1 MDSIVQIIELIAG
14 FIWGGTWGDTR
25 LLPVGPLA
33 IVLLGTGLYMMFRL
47 GGRPLRRFFP
57 ALREVWQG
65 RKAQGEDGA
74 ITPWQA
80 LSTALSG
87 QVGTGNLAGV
97 ATALTL
103 GGPGAIFW
111 MWIVALFGMALA
123 FSESSL
129 ALKYRETDEY
139 GRINGGPMYYIKNGL
154 GGGWTWLA
162 VIFCLGT
169 LFSAMATGSM
179 IQANSITEA
188 ANELINVQNGF
199 NVPNWVF
206 GIIIAG
212 LVFAVIIGGIKSIGS
227 VAGKVVPVMAALY
240 VLIAFIVLAMNASLV
255 PAAFMEIITSAFG
268 FREAVGGAAGYG
280 MMQAVRFG
288 IARGLFSNE
297 AGQGSAPIAHAA
309 AKTKNPVMQ
318 GEIAMIG
325 VFIDTIIICT
335 MTALVILTVQ
345 GDFKRSP
352 SLIAAN
358 NCVDAKYVSMPVKP
372 GQDDVPE
379 AKRERYDV
387 GDFFPGAYD
396 DDRVLTYATR
406 GGEASALLQTC
417 QGAVADKINELEGLS
432 ELTSKQQIE
441 LDTAKRIASSLSENT
456 FAAVNPAPIV
466 AYGAA
471 EIVKLGSDAANE
483 DLDRAVRDA
492 ASTRLDEISEQ
503 LAGDLDALM
512 LSVKHAWETDAN
524 SAAVTTRAYAEAIP
538 VIGGFIVPIALFFFA
553 FTTIIGWSYYGEQ
566 AMTYLVGEWAT
577 HPFRYLWVFVVF
589 AGAMVTNTDALW
601 LLGDIANA
609 SMAFPNLIAIL
620 ALSGVVIKMHK
631 ANDDPDHAH
640 PVSDKSTPD
649 SPGD

>member
-1 MDSIVQIIELIAG
+1 MENVVSLIETISG

-33 IVLLGTGLYMMFRL
+33 IVLLGTGIFMMIRL
-47 GGRPLRRFFP
+47 GGRPLRRFVP
-57 ALREVWQG
+57 ALKEVWDG
-65 RKAQGEDGA
+65 RKAQGDDGA

-97 ATALTL
+97 ATAITL

-154 GGGWTWLA
+154 GKSWGWLA

-169 LFSAMATGSM
+169 LFSATATGSM

-188 ANELINVQNGF
+188 ALEVGSASFGLSI
-199 NVPNWVF
+199 PNWGV
-206 GIIIAG
+206 GIILSA

-240 VLIAFIVLAMNASLV
+240 VLIAFIVLVINAPKV
-255 PAAFMEIITSAFG
+255 PGAFMEIIYSAFG
-268 FREAVGGAAGYG
+268 WKEVFGGAAGYG
-280 MMQAVRFG
+280 VLAAVRAG

-309 AKTKNPVMQ
+309 AQTKNPVMQ

-325 VFIDTIIICT
+325 VFIDTIVICT
-335 MTALVILTVQ
+335 MTALVILTVT
-345 GDFKRSP
+345 GDFEKSP
-352 SLIAAN
+352 TLMAASYCDDRGIELPLDPSEEGVRFSVGDLVPSAYEDGRDAVIASNGQTAQAYLTS
-358 NCVDAKYVSMPVKP
+358 CRAAGVTFDGLFDWSDETRADLREAKKAASGAFDVLAVETAAAEEEAFYQIALAGAVDADVK
-372 GQDDVPE
+372 
-379 AKRERYDV
+379 
-387 GDFFPGAYD
+387 
-396 DDRVLTYATR
+396 
-406 GGEASALLQTC
+406 
-417 QGAVADKINELEGLS
+417 
-432 ELTSKQQIE
+432 
-441 LDTAKRIASSLSENT
+441 
-456 FAAVNPAPIV
+456 
-466 AYGAA
+466 
-471 EIVKLGSDAANE
+471 
-483 DLDRAVRDA
+483 
-492 ASTRLDEISEQ
+492 ISV
-503 LAGDLDALM
+503 D
-512 LSVKHAWETDAN
+512 HAWETDAN
-524 SAAVTTRAYAEAIP
+524 SAAITTRAYGAALP
-538 VIGGFIVPIALFFFA
+538 GGEWIVPIALFFFA

-566 AMTYLVGEWAT
+566 ALTYLVGEWAT
-577 HPFRYLWVFVVF
+577 HPFRYAWVLVVF
-589 AGAMVTNTDALW
+589 AGTIVTNTDALW

-620 ALSGVVIKMHK
+620 ALSGVVIAMHK
-631 ANDDPDHAH
+631 SNGEDEDGH
-640 PVSDKSTPD
+640 VVVDKSQQ
-649 SPGD
+649 SESQE